1 MKLELNLDNY
11 KALINHKDDEDD
23 ELATK
28 RLDFLG
34 DAVTASIDADTRT
47 MELSMKSKPLVSIL
61 SMLNGLV
68 RSVDAEALDNLF
80 NMGGGKEQD
89 TAILTAFGELMDK
102 AKAAVV
108 GAET

>member
-80 NMGGGKEQD
+80 NTVGGKAQD
-89 TAILTAFGELMDK
+89 DTVFAAFGELMDK
-102 AKAAVV
+102 VIVV